1 MSLHPTARYAT
12 VLNILGNAFL
22 FFLKLFAGLMS
33 GSIAL
38 ISDALNSFTDIISSI
53 AVFIC
58 VRISNKAADDGHPFG
73 HSRAEPIAG
82 IIVAILA
89 GILGFEM
96 IRSSVGRFFHN
107 GEVTVSTFTLAVP
120 VITVIVKLLMA
131 WYFKKAGRAI
141 NSPAIMASY
150 VDSLCDILVSIAAL
164 IGIVGVSLGYPL
176 LDPVAGLVIS
186 LWIIYTGYKIG
197 LENID
202 YLMGRAPDNSLM
214 DEIKSA
220 ALSEKE
226 VKQVG
231 TVRAH
236 YVGNFIHV
244 EIHIMVDRELTT
256 LVSHAIGEA
265 VAKKIEAIEAI
276 EKSFVHI
283 DPV

>member
-1 MSLHPTARYAT
+1 MSMHPTARYAT
-12 VLNILGNAFL
+12 ALNILGNTFL
-22 FFLKLFAGLMS
+22 FILKLIAGLMS

-58 VRISNKAADDGHPFG
+58 VRISNKAADEGHPFG

-82 IIVAILA
+82 IVVAILA

-96 IRSSVGRFFHN
+96 IRSSVGRFFHS
-107 GEVTVSTFTLAVP
+107 GEVLTGSFILAVP
-120 VITVIVKLLMA
+120 LITVAVKLMMA
-131 WYFKKAGRAI
+131 WYFKKTGEAI
-141 NSPAIMASY
+141 HSPAIMASY
-150 VDSLCDILVSIAAL
+150 VDSLCDVFVSVAAL
-164 IGIVGVSLGYPL
+164 IGIIGVRLGYPL
-176 LDPVAGLVIS
+176 LDPAAGLVIS

-202 YLMGRAPDNSLM
+202 YLMGKAPDSSM
-214 DEIKSA
+214 MEEIKSA
-220 ALSEKE
+220 ALGVDK
-226 VKQVG
+226 VKKTG
-231 TVRAH
+231 IIRAH

-256 LVSHAIGEA
+256 LVSHAIGEE

-276 EKSFVHI
+276 EKTFVHI
-283 DPV
+283 DPA